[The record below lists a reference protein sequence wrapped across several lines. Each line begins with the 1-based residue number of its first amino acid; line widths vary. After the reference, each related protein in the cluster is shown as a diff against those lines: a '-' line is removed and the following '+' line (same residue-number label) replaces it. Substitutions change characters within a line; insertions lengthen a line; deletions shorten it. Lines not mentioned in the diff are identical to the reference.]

1 VSADTA
7 EDTDRPPLPRRVR
20 IVVLGNS
27 TAMYVRPRRR
37 DRGDR
42 TYGELLEAQLRHRG
56 IDAFVVNQGRWW
68 DRVHDVLPRWEEAVY
83 AHTPDVVILNY
94 GLGECE
100 PNVFPVPMMR
110 WVYTWRP
117 SLNPV
122 AIRLRSL
129 LVRPV
134 QRAMTAAMPWISRR
148 LGMRTWRLRP
158 ERFRNELRRLIE
170 ITRRETGAL
179 VLVLTLNPPGP
190 FLQNLMPGVD
200 ERSRL
205 YSDLIRALV
214 DEIDDPEVQVI
225 EAGAIVDDLGWRKT
239 MVDGLHYTARGHRE
253 VASLLE
259 ASVLTWLDGPG
270 RVAPPASP

>member
-1 VSADTA
+1 MTA
-7 EDTDRPPLPRRVR
+7 SGNDPLPRRAR

-27 TAMYVRPRRR
+27 TAMYVRPRRKDVGDRSYAELLEVRLR
-37 DRGDR
+37 DRGV
-42 TYGELLEAQLRHRG
+42 
-56 IDAFVVNQGRWW
+56 DAFVFNEARWW
-68 DRVHDVLPRWEEAVY
+68 DRVHDVLPRWEQAVY
-83 AHTPDVVILNY
+83 SHMPDAVILNY

-122 AIRLRSL
+122 AQRFRAL
-129 LVRPV
+129 LVRPL
-134 QRAMTAAMPWISRR
+134 QRLMAASMPPISRR

-158 ERFRNELRRLIE
+158 ARFEAEMRRLIE

-190 FLQNLMPGVD
+190 FLQNLMPGVV
-200 ERSRL
+200 ERSAL
-205 YSDLIRALV
+205 YTDLIRKLV
-214 DEIDDPEVQVI
+214 ADLADDGVQIV
-225 EAGAIVDDLGWRKT
+225 EAGAVVDELGWRKA
-239 MVDGLHYTARGHRE
+239 MLDGLHYTALGHQA

-259 ASVLTWLDGPG
+259 PPILDWIGG
-270 RVAPPASP
+270 QPPSS